1 MKSASIVDLSRIP
14 GVGPSI
20 ASDLYSLGIRE
31 VADLRGGDPQFLYSE
46 LCRKMNQRV
55 DRCVLYVFRCAVYF
69 ASERVHDP
77 DLLKWWNWKDDVSV
91 RGAAEN
97 RHRRPRSSSGL
108 AGKALRSAPHTGR
121 ARRDRAGRVRPS

>member
-69 ASERVHDP
+69 ASESKHDP
-77 DLLKWWNWKDDVSV
+77 ELLKWWNWKD
-91 RGAAEN
+91 GTKAAEQ
-97 RHRRPRSSSGL
+97 
-108 AGKALRSAPHTGR
+108 SACQDQQTNP
-121 ARRDRAGRVRPS
+121 ARQNQIRTRKFPSLSQVQSRTSPART